1 MFGRLVK
8 MSFKIFNADCLEK
21 MQSIESKSIDMILTD
36 LPYECTHNHWD
47 SIIPFEDLWKH
58 YNRII
63 KDDGA
68 IVLFGQGVF
77 SAKLICSNLDMYRY
91 TLIWDK
97 CRVAGFLNAN
107 RMPLRCH
114 EDILVFYKKLPTYN
128 PQMRLGGEPSHS
140 RGKKWESKGKC
151 YDDGKIYGKYD
162 HKSYT
167 KSCDSNLKYP
177 TSIVTVSNIVQN
189 NLHPTQKPVELLE
202 YLINTYT
209 NEGETVLDNC
219 MGSGSTGI
227 ACLKTNRNF
236 IGIEKEQKYFNIAK
250 ERIENFESSM
260 ITDW

>member
-1 MFGRLVK
+1 MELY
-8 MSFKIFNADCLEK
+8 NADCLEQ
-21 MQSIESKSIDMILTD
+21 MQNIEQGSIDMILCD

-47 SIIPFEDLWKH
+47 SIISFEDLWKH

-97 CRVAGFLNAN
+97 CRVTGFLNAN

-128 PQMRLGGEPSHS
+128 PQKTLGASASHS
-140 RGKKWESKGKC
+140 RGANAESKGNIMG
-151 YDDGKIYGKYD
+151 DGKIYGKYIQLD
-162 HKSYT
+162 KSACNKT
-167 KSCDSNLKYP
+167 NLKCP
-177 TSIVTVSNIVQN
+177 TSIIKIPKTPKD

-236 IGIEKEQKYFNIAK
+236 IGIEKEVKYFNIAK
-250 ERIENFESSM
+250 ERIENFESLM
-260 ITDW
+260 LKDW

>member
-1 MFGRLVK
+1 MELY
-8 MSFKIFNADCLEK
+8 NADCLEQ
-21 MQSIESKSIDMILTD
+21 MTNIEQGSIDMILCD

-47 SIIPFEDLWKH
+47 SVIPFEDLWKQ
-58 YNRII
+58 YTRII

-77 SAKLICSNLDMYRY
+77 SAKLICSNPDMYRY

-97 CRVAGFLNAN
+97 CRVTGFLNAN
-107 RMPLRCH
+107 RMPLRQH
-114 EDILVFYKKLPTYN
+114 EDIMVFYKKLPTYN
-128 PQMRLGGEPSHS
+128 PQMQLGGEPSHS

-151 YDDGKIYGKYD
+151 CDDGKIYGKYD

-167 KSCDSNLKYP
+167 KCCDSNLKYP

-236 IGIEKEQKYFNIAK
+236 IGIEKEVKYFNIAK
-250 ERIENFESSM
+250 ERIENFESLM